1 MTNTHVIKLTQVL
14 HQTVALAIHIRGM
27 NTDAHIQVSRLGAV
41 QQRFKIA
48 VVTET
53 YPPDINGVAHTLS
66 KIVEGLQTRGHDL
79 WLIRPK
85 QQAQHTAVHTDHF
98 QEVLV

>member
-1 MTNTHVIKLTQVL
+1 VRLAHEILMTKAHVIELTQDL
-14 HQTVALAIHIRGM
+14 HQTVAFAVHITGM

-66 KIVEGLQTRGHDL
+66 KIVQGLQARGHDL
-79 WLIRPK
+79 WLIRRG
-85 QQAQHTAVHTDHF
+85 VG
-98 QEVLV
+98 